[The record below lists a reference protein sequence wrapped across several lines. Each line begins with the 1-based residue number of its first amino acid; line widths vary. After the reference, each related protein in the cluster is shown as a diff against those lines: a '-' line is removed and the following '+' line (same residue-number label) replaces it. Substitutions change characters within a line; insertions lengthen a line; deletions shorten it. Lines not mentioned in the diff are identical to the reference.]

1 MTTVRIRER
10 ENPGDALNAA
20 ISFDGGEEFPVR
32 VTDPFSK
39 QEEERLAWYFEDHL
53 RLPFANQVT
62 AGDAAASVTKYGESL
77 FTQLSSEPEPT
88 KPSSSPARNPSS
100 KPKSLSNS
108 GSLRLT
114 PSCPRRTALRS
125 DRRSVSWAA
134 EPRS

>member
-62 AGDAAASVTKYGESL
+62 AGDAAASVTK
-77 FTQLSSEPEPT
+77 LSSEPEPT

>member
-77 FTQLSSEPEPT
+77 FTQLSSEPEVY
-88 KPSSSPARNPSS
+88 ARY
-100 KPKSLSNS
+100 KALLQS
-108 GSLRLT
+108 GSPTR
-114 PSCPRRTALRS
+114 
-125 DRRSVSWAA
+125 AA
-134 EPRS
+134 NLSHFRIREACA